1 MHNQKIIK
9 RGRYP
14 LYAVQSLCMPRLA
27 RTVFANVPHH
37 ITQRGNRREDIFL
50 TNDDRAHY
58 LTWLTRYCQQHT
70 VETLAYCLMSN
81 YLHQVA
87 VPATESALERVC
99 PYTCV
104 MRNALIDNGGL
115 RGTSGKDDTFRHR

>member
-1 MHNQKIIK
+1 MV
-9 RGRYP
+9 RW
-14 LYAVQSLCMPRLA
+14 QSLGMPRLA

-50 TNDDRAHY
+50 TNDDQTLY
-58 LTWLTRYCQQHT
+58 LTWMTRYCQQHT
-70 VETLAYCLMSN
+70 VEILAYCLMSN
-81 YLHQVA
+81 HLHQVA

-104 MRNALIDNGGL
+104 CATLL
-115 RGTSGKDDTFRHR
+115 STTEA